1 MNPITATELRR
12 ILDKLKNVS
21 DEDRDDLL
29 TDFLVRPY
37 PTRRTQD
44 N

>member
-12 ILDKLKNVS
+12 LLAKIKTVT

-29 TDFLVRPY
+29 TDFLMRPY